1 MKTIS
6 QARLKLIKESGGK
19 VTVPPT
25 VEEQVDS
32 KVNSQMSQFFSEF
45 TTLIQDIRKPEIV
58 EKIVPVEKVVEKIV
72 EKIVEVPKVVEKV
85 VEIERPR
92 SNVSVTRDGDG
103 MVTKVSGYKIARNS
117 WGLAESM
124 SNGKENIVFIRDD
137 QNRLIGTKYES

>member
-19 VTVPPT
+19 VIAPPT

-58 EKIVPVEKVVEKIV
+58 EKIIEVPVEKVVEKIV
-72 EKIVEVPKVVEKV
+72 EKPVEKIVEKV

-92 SNVSVTRDGDG
+92 SNVSVTRDSDG
-103 MVTKVSGYKIARNS
+103 MVTEVNGYKVARNS
-117 WGLAESM
+117 WGLAERM

-137 QNRLIGTKYES
+137 QNRLIGIKHES